1 MKKKIEEHTKKHL
14 ISIVRDFNLHNAIR
28 NYSKLRKGDLI
39 NKMARYIT
47 YNENT
52 HKFSRKSVK
61 GKRRPK
67 PKATTKAK
75 TKVKR
80 RIQVVKTSS
89 PSTSSLATSS
99 GTKGQQTEA
108 AMLRGLATRA
118 AAMDAQFTDVLF

>member
-14 ISIVRDFNLHNAIR
+14 ISIIRDFNLHQVIH

-67 PKATTKAK
+67 SKATTKAK
-75 TKVKR
+75 AKVKR

-108 AMLRGLATRA
+108 AMLRALATRA
-118 AAMDAQFTDVLF
+118 AAMDAQYTDVLF

>member
-14 ISIVRDFNLHNAIR
+14 VSIVRDFNLHNAIR

-67 PKATTKAK
+67 PKAKAK
-75 TKVKR
+75 AKVKR
-80 RIQVVKTSS
+80 RIQLVKTSP

-108 AMLRGLATRA
+108 AMLRSLATRA

>member
-14 ISIVRDFNLHNAIR
+14 VSIVRDFNLHNAIR

-67 PKATTKAK
+67 PKAKAK

-80 RIQVVKTSS
+80 RIQVVKTSP

-108 AMLRGLATRA
+108 AMLRSLATRA

>member
-14 ISIVRDFNLHNAIR
+14 ISIVRDFNVHNAIR
-28 NYSKLRKGDLI
+28 NYSKLRKRDLI

-61 GKRRPK
+61 SKRRPK
-67 PKATTKAK
+67 AKAKPKAKP
-75 TKVKR
+75 KVKR
-80 RIQVVKTSS
+80 RIQVVTSSS
-89 PSTSSLATSS
+89 PSTSSLSTST
-99 GTKGQQTEA
+99 GTKGQQTEGA
-108 AMLRGLATRA
+108 ILRDLASRA

>member
-61 GKRRPK
+61 GKRRRQLSRPK
-67 PKATTKAK
+67 PCN
-75 TKVKR
+75 
-80 RIQVVKTSS
+80 
-89 PSTSSLATSS
+89 
-99 GTKGQQTEA
+99 
-108 AMLRGLATRA
+108 
-118 AAMDAQFTDVLF
+118 

>member
-14 ISIVRDFNLHNAIR
+14 VSIVRDFNLHNAIR

-67 PKATTKAK
+67 PKAKAK
-75 TKVKR
+75 AKVKR
-80 RIQVVKTSS
+80 RIQVVKTLP

-108 AMLRGLATRA
+108 AMLRSLATRA

>member
-14 ISIVRDFNLHNAIR
+14 VSIVRDFNLHNAIR

-39 NKMARYIT
+39 NKMTRYIT

-67 PKATTKAK
+67 PKAKAK
-75 TKVKR
+75 AKVKR
-80 RIQVVKTSS
+80 RIQVVKTSP

-108 AMLRGLATRA
+108 AMLRSLATRA

>member
-14 ISIVRDFNLHNAIR
+14 VSIVRDFNLHNAIR

-67 PKATTKAK
+67 PKAKAK
-75 TKVKR
+75 VKVKR
-80 RIQVVKTSS
+80 RIQVVKTSP

-108 AMLRGLATRA
+108 AMLRSLATRA

>member
-14 ISIVRDFNLHNAIR
+14 VSIVRDFNLHNAIR

-67 PKATTKAK
+67 PKAKAK
-75 TKVKR
+75 AKVKR
-80 RIQVVKTSS
+80 RIQVVKTSP

-108 AMLRGLATRA
+108 AMLRSLATRA

>member
-14 ISIVRDFNLHNAIR
+14 VSIVRDFNLHNAIR

-67 PKATTKAK
+67 PKAKAK
-75 TKVKR
+75 AKVKR

-108 AMLRGLATRA
+108 AMLRSLATRA